1 MIFEKLR
8 TKMINNWILYFVI
21 TFVLLWIAAMTISNL
36 TLLILKAE
44 EFITWWKAII
54 YGFLV
59 SAFATVYVFKIKKK
73 KS

>member
-21 TFVLLWIAAMTISNL
+21 TFILLWIAAMIISNL
-36 TLLILKAE
+36 ALLLLRADE
-44 EFITWWKAII
+44 LFTWWKAII

-59 SAFATVYVFKIKKK
+59 STFATVYVFKIKKE